1 MKVKVISIF
10 VDKNTNERYELNKVL
25 DNISEERYEE
35 IKEFVKIIENT
46 KKKGTVVV
54 PPLFLY
60 KEEL

>member
-25 DNISEERYEE
+25 DNIDEERYEE

-46 KKKGTVVV
+46 KKKGTV
-54 PPLFLY
+54 
-60 KEEL
+60 E

>member
-10 VDKNTNERYELNKVL
+10 VDKNTNERYELNKVF

-46 KKKGTVVV
+46 KKKGTV
-54 PPLFLY
+54 
-60 KEEL
+60 E

>member
-25 DNISEERYEE
+25 DNISEKRYEE

-46 KKKGTVVV
+46 KKKGTV
-54 PPLFLY
+54 
-60 KEEL
+60 E

>member
-46 KKKGTVVV
+46 KKKVTV
-54 PPLFLY
+54 
-60 KEEL
+60 E